1 MPKVGPK
8 GQVVISKEIRDR
20 LGIVPGS
27 IALERVVD
35 GHVEITFLPPRHNRS
50 LYGVLRPAPGV
61 SIPDDEDSFHEAKEA
76 AWESYV
82 RERYGEP
89 SDGASGS

>member
-50 LYGVLRPAPGV
+50 LHGALRPYTDV
-61 SIPDDEDSFHEAKEA
+61 SLTDDELREARETAVSEA
-76 AWESYV
+76 AV
-82 RERYGEP
+82 ARYLRSFEE
-89 SDGASGS
+89 

>member
-35 GHVEITFLPPRHNRS
+35 GHVES
-50 LYGVLRPAPGV
+50 SCRPATTARCTG
-61 SIPDDEDSFHEAKEA
+61 F
-76 AWESYV
+76 
-82 RERYGEP
+82 
-89 SDGASGS
+89 

>member
-50 LYGVLRPAPGV
+50 LYGVLRPYTDV
-61 SIPDDEDSFHEAKEA
+61 SLTDDELREARETAVSEA
-76 AWESYV
+76 AV
-82 RERYGEP
+82 ARYLRSFEE
-89 SDGASGS
+89 